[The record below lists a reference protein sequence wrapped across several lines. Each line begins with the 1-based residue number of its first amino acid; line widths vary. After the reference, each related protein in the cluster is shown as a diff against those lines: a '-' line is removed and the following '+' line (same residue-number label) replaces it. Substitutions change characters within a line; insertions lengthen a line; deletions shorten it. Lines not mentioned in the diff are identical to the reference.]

1 MATLTAKSTS
11 PKSGFR
17 SKLSAFV
24 GQLGRIG
31 KALLFPIATLPIAAI
46 LLRVGAQLPTGTP

>member
-1 MATLTAKSTS
+1 MATLTHNSTS
-11 PKSGFR
+11 QRTGFR
-17 SKLSAFV
+17 AKLSHLV

-46 LLRVGAQLPTGTP
+46 LLRIGAQIPDGTS